1 MKLKPRMLAVAVAM
15 LPIFGWANAGYGSS
29 QIPAKLAAH
38 AKVTLAQ
45 ARAKALKAFP
55 GAKIVNEEL
64 EREHGGSGLR
74 YSFDM
79 QSGTT
84 WREVGIDA
92 NTGKVLENSKES
104 ANPTD

>member
-1 MKLKPRMLAVAVAM
+1 MKLKRRMVVVAVAM
-15 LPIFGWANAGYGSS
+15 LPIFGWAIAGYGSS
-29 QIPAKLAAH
+29 HVPTKLATH

-55 GAKIVNEEL
+55 GAKIVTKEL
-64 EREHGGSGLR
+64 EQEHGGSGLR

-79 QSGTT
+79 RRGKI

-92 NTGKVLENSKES
+92 NTGTVLQNSKES